1 MEERHKGTST
11 PTDSIMEDILFT
23 FCGVLLQ
30 DVWEEKQDYKDAPA
44 AKSVKFSTL
53 FHIVYMKQ

>member
-11 PTDSIMEDILFT
+11 PTDSIMGDILFT

-30 DVWEEKQDYKDAPA
+30 DDWEEKQDFKDAPA
-44 AKSVKFSTL
+44 SKSVSFSTT
-53 FHIVYMKQ
+53 